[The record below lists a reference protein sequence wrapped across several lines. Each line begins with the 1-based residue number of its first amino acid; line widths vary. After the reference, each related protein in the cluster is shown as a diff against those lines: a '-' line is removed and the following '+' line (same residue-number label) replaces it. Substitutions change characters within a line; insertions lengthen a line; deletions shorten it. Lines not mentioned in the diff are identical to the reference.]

1 MTLSPADLAKY
12 AAAAGALD
20 LVAPGMKL
28 GLGTGSTAEWLVR
41 LLARTPVARGL
52 LCVPTSR
59 RTADLGR
66 ALDLRI
72 EDLDRAGPLDLVIDG
87 ADEIDPAFDLIKG
100 GGGAHLHEKIVA
112 ASAARMAVIA
122 DASKRV
128 ARLGAFP
135 LPVEVIPFGAA
146 GTLGRIAR
154 ALEGVG
160 LAGCPVALRG
170 GGAFRTDEGNLV
182 ADIRCGAIPD
192 ARALAAALEA
202 VTGVVEHG
210 LFLGLCDTVVIGA
223 PDGGFA
229 REGRGGQRAEGRAD
243 PARAA
248 ALLAGG

>member
-41 LLARTPVARGL
+41 LLARAPVARGL

-66 ALDLRI
+66 ALGLRI

-87 ADEIDPAFDLIKG
+87 ADEFDPAFDLIKG

-170 GGAFRTDEGNLV
+170 GAVRTDEGNLV

-229 REGRGGQRAEGRAD
+229 REGLSGARAEGRAD
-243 PARAA
+243 PARAV

>member
-20 LVAPGMKL
+20 LVEPGMKL

-41 LLARTPVARGL
+41 LVARHPAARAL

-59 RTADLGR
+59 RTAELAR
-66 ALDLRI
+66 ALGLRV
-72 EDLDRAGPLDLVIDG
+72 EDLDRAGALDLVIDG
-87 ADEIDPAFDLIKG
+87 TDEVDPAFDLIKG

-112 ASAARMAVIA
+112 ASAARMVVIA

-128 ARLGAFP
+128 AQLGAFA
-135 LPVEVIPFGAA
+135 LPVEVIAFGAA

-154 ALEGVG
+154 ALAPLG
-160 LAGCPVALRG
+160 LGASAIALRG

-182 ADIRCGAIPD
+182 ADIACGAIPD
-192 ARALAAALEA
+192 ARALAAALAA
-202 VTGVVEHG
+202 VPGVVEHG
-210 LFLGLCDTVVIGA
+210 LFLGMCDTVVIGA
-223 PDGGFA
+223 PDGAFT
-229 REGRGGQRAEGRAD
+229 REGRDGARVAGRAD

-248 ALLAGG
+248 DLLAAG